1 VILCLSIKVEV
12 VLRMC
17 LDESRIVIYSYEL
30 YKLTG
35 CVIPGAP
42 FNGAAVEPAG
52 ERTEE

>member
-1 VILCLSIKVEV
+1 MHVVVKWNWTGVII
-12 VLRMC
+12 M
-17 LDESRIVIYSYEL
+17 IYSYEL

-42 FNGAAVEPAG
+42 FNGIAVEPAG